1 MNKGSKIIIVLL
13 IFIIIGIAVVL
24 ILNDRGIIHLCGPC
38 KCLAHCAEC
47 KETKIESSKEN
58 SDVIIEGEISDAD
71 KDVITKMIG
80 LKSDGYEKINSETKK
95 ALDLTNGDYVDIN
108 QFTMKS
114 IFMYLDNG
122 EYTFEDLDY
131 ADKKRLLLVATYIYN
146 LKLDEVKLY
155 GDDVATKIGIKKDV
169 YDKLA
174 KMYNANPN
182 PKAYLETTSSYDGY
196 VLYDV
201 TGAISAFVGIED
213 SVNYSKTNTGAIID
227 YSAKLF
233 DLDNKEISNK
243 DYKYVFRNYPDGS
256 YYLYKVIVT
265 KK

>member
-1 MNKGSKIIIVLL
+1 MSRGNKIVIGLL
-13 IFIIIGIAVVL
+13 IFIIISVGTLLV
-24 ILNDRGIIHLCGPC
+24 LNDRGIIHLCGES
-38 KCLAHCAEC
+38 KCETHCLEC
-47 KETKIESSKEN
+47 KETKIEPSKEN
-58 SDVIIEGEISDAD
+58 SDVIIEGEISAAD
-71 KDVITKMIG
+71 KDAITKMIG
-80 LKSDGYEKINSETKK
+80 LKSDGYEKIDSETKK
-95 ALDLTNGDYVDIN
+95 DLDLTNGDYVDIN
-108 QFTMKS
+108 QFTMQS

-201 TGAISAFVGIED
+201 TGAISEFVGIED
-213 SVNYSKTNTGAIID
+213 NINFSKTNTGAIID